1 MKNIAAIVTEYRWL
15 SHAQVICDRFLMGY
29 ALSGRHHDPGARI
42 VSMYVDQFP
51 ENDLSRDRAD
61 KHGFT
66 IHPTIA
72 GALRHESHVLSV
84 DGVLIIGE
92 HGDYPTNDL
101 GQRLYPR
108 HEFFRQVAHVFKR
121 DSKVAP
127 VFVDKHLSY
136 EYEKAEWMI
145 RDAERGG
152 YPLLAGSSIPVAIRL
167 PPLELRLGCHIDD
180 ALAVGYG
187 GVDSY
192 DFHALEGLQCMV
204 ERRGR
209 GETGVRAVQYFEG
222 DAVWAAGDE
231 GVWSWDLLAAAMS
244 RSDSPQG
251 NAAEDSRPE
260 DVVGL
265 GHILGMVENPG
276 AYVVEYSDG
285 LRATMLLLD
294 GATKDFLFAAK
305 IRGEENPVS
314 TQFFLTPIPNVN
326 HFSGLVAKIEEMVVT
341 GEAPYPAGR
350 TLLVSGVLE
359 ACLRARHEG
368 VRRVETPAM
377 AGLTYTPSPDSHF
390 MRD

>member
-1 MKNIAAIVTEYRWL
+1 MKQVAAIVTEYRWL

-29 ALSGRHHDPGARI
+29 SIAGRHHEPEARI

-51 ENDLSRDRAD
+51 DGDLSRQRSED
-61 KHGFT
+61 HGFT
-66 IHPTIA
+66 LYPTIA
-72 GALRHESHVLSV
+72 GALRHDSHELSV

-92 HGDYPTNDL
+92 HGDYPSNEL
-101 GQRLYPR
+101 GQKLYPR
-108 HEFFRQVAHVFKR
+108 HEFFRQVTQVFKR
-121 DSKVAP
+121 DSQVVP

-136 EYEKAEWMI
+136 EFDKAAAMVI
-145 RDAERGG
+145 DSQRGG

-167 PPLELRLGCHIDD
+167 PGLELPLDTGIDD
-180 ALAVGYG
+180 ALVVGFG
-187 GVDSY
+187 PVDSY

-204 ERRGR
+204 ERRVG
-209 GETGVRAVQYFEG
+209 GETGVRAVQYY
-222 DAVWAAGDE
+222 AGDDVWQAGDD

-251 NAAEDSRPE
+251 NAIEDGRPE

-265 GHILGMVENPG
+265 GYIRDHVPSPG

-294 GATKDFLFAAK
+294 GATKEFLFAAK
-305 IRGEENPVS
+305 LNGQDEPVS
-314 TQFFLTPIPNVN
+314 TQFFLTPMPNVN
-326 HFSGLVAKIEEMVVT
+326 HFSGLTAKIEEMFVT
-341 GEAPYPAGR
+341 GEAPYPAQR

-368 VRRVETPAM
+368 VQRLETPAM
-377 AGLTYTPSPDSHF
+377 AGLTYAPSPRSHF
-390 MRD
+390 MQH